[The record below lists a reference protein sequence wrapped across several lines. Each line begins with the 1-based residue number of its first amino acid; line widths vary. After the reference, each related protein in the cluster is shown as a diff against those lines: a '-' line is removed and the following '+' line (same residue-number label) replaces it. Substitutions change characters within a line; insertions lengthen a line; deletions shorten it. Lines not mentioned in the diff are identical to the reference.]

1 MPTEFELI
9 FERLRKILEK
19 HAGRLSVKDESPH
32 SYSLEAAIGPAT
44 LEAWGGKARRAC
56 IPVAWV
62 QTGKAYL
69 SYHLMGIYENTK
81 LHERMSKE
89 LKARMQG
96 KTCFNFKTIDEAL
109 FKELDELTGQAI
121 AAFANAGFVTL
132 KGGARE
138 RT

>member
-56 IPVAWV
+56 IRVAWV
-62 QTGKAYL
+62 QTGKAYV

-81 LHERMSKE
+81 LHDLLAIDRCCSKTSF
-89 LKARMQG
+89 RS
-96 KTCFNFKTIDEAL
+96 THWIR
-109 FKELDELTGQAI
+109 LTL
-121 AAFANAGFVTL
+121 T
-132 KGGARE
+132 
-138 RT
+138 RTGSSQTQPG